1 MIFPAFHSIDQFRAD
16 QASNRL
22 LGQSGCLHS
31 LVGPERKMAGIGHLE
46 TSLQVSAQ
54 WTLEVSHRIES
65 PIGQVD
71 LLIHPPGFMAFGE
84 KNSSG
89 CAPKSSRRKA

>member
-1 MIFPAFHSIDQFRAD
+1 
-16 QASNRL
+16 
-22 LGQSGCLHS
+22 
-31 LVGPERKMAGIGHLE
+31 
-46 TSLQVSAQ
+46 LQVSAQ